1 MASRTRRVQRT
12 SEIWP
17 GFVDAL
23 STLLMV
29 IIFLLVVYMLA
40 QHFLTV
46 TLSGR
51 DEALDRLNRQVGE
64 LSELLSLEHK
74 TTADLRL
81 SLAEIKADLES
92 VTATR
97 DDLSARLATALTER
111 DALDLR
117 LEEREEMDRHEL
129 RRRRVAKVAR
139 LLRIGLMSWD
149 RRIGW

>member
-117 LEEREEMDRHEL
+117 IVEATGEAATAQAGMTVAAWASAWSISAAW
-129 RRRRVAKVAR
+129 RVRAC
-139 LLRIGLMSWD
+139 
-149 RRIGW
+149 